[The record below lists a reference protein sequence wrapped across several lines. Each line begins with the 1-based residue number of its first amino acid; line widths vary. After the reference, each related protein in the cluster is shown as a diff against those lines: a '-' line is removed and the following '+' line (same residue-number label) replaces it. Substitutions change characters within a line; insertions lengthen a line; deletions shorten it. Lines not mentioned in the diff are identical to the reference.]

1 MKKNIIYAAV
11 LSALLSGCG
20 GSDDNKGD
28 TSSYLDYLLS
38 GSNAV
43 RPSALAARASDGTL
57 KFSTETADLSNPVS
71 ALSTLDGWSTTQ
83 AIQIV
88 PVTASGIT
96 VKAPT
101 AAEFGAS
108 VAPLYLLELAFDS
121 TALRPSGVKKVL
133 NYGVDFVVAES
144 TGKLNLVPLK
154 PLNPSSYYMIVATDT
169 LKDSDGNPVK
179 MGSDYSNNKS
189 SPGSNA
195 QEQSINGLITLQE
208 GLFKAAT
215 GITSDHVIF
224 SDWFGT
230 QSGADVLLAV
240 KGAAA
245 SVLSQGLD
253 AAKVWKHDALGNTS
267 LPGTYSI
274 ASLDGGTLFLT
285 KLDTEKFLP
294 QEQKDAIA
302 AAVDANPL
310 LKGLAGQ
317 TLVYTGAVK
326 LPYFLSSPTTVGA
339 RAGTWDKAKTQSW
352 HGAIPSLYAI
362 ANALKASDSEVI
374 GGLVGAGVDPALLG
388 ALITDPT
395 RQAELL
401 TEASK
406 LIGVTLTSGGKALD
420 PEMNIGRFNPLPK
433 LEEVQSVPMRIFA
446 ATNDLKTI
454 TDVIIYQHGVT
465 SVKENAYAL
474 ALGQIGAGAKAKKNV
489 AVVVIDHPLHGE
501 RGFALTGSMDSVT
514 TSENPTPY
522 LNLSY
527 LTVARDNLRQSVADL
542 LGLRLAV
549 GVANAKG
556 LVANGQ
562 ATRLG
567 GAGLKVHFLGHSLG
581 AISGANLLAVA
592 NQPMGNTA
600 DALFQFTSGGLAMPG
615 GGIAPLLLN
624 SPTFGPTI
632 KMGVL
637 TGGSPELKAAFTAYA
652 PNCKTAVANCF
663 INEFLPSLDATTQ
676 ASATGT
682 LQSYVFAAQSVLDSA
697 DPINLASGIKAD
709 FPLFATEVVGDG
721 ALSLPDQMIPNSVA
735 SAPLAGT
742 EPLFRVMGLQ
752 SLTATGPG
760 LVPASHNAARF
771 VAGGHSSLLA
781 PDGNDDLAL
790 VTSEM
795 QTQFGSFFASGG
807 AAVVVTDASLLKQ

>member
-1 MKKNIIYAAV
+1 MKKKLIYAAV
-11 LSALLSGCG
+11 VSALLSGCG
-20 GSDDNKGD
+20 GSDDNTGD

-43 RPSALAARASDGTL
+43 RPSALAARATDGTL

-88 PVTASGIT
+88 PVTASGIQ
-96 VKAPT
+96 VKAPA
-101 AAEFGAS
+101 AAEFAAS
-108 VAPLYLLELAFDS
+108 VAPLYLMELEFDS
-121 TALRPSGVKKVL
+121 AALRPSGVKKVL
-133 NYGVDFVVAES
+133 TYGVDFVVAET

-169 LKDSDGNPVK
+169 LKDSTGAPLRP
-179 MGSDYSNNKS
+179 GSDYSNYKTS
-189 SPGSNA
+189 SGSNA
-195 QEQSINGLITLQE
+195 QEQTISGLIALQE

-230 QSGADVLLAV
+230 QSGADVLVAV

-245 SVLSQGLD
+245 SVLKSPTLD
-253 AAKVWKHDALGNTS
+253 AAALWKQDALGNTS
-267 LPGTYSI
+267 LPGTYTLSV
-274 ASLDGGTLFLT
+274 SGGSPFLT
-285 KLDTEKFLP
+285 QLDAENFLP

-302 AAVDANPL
+302 AAFGDGTPL
-310 LKGLAGQ
+310 HNLALG
-317 TLVYTGAVK
+317 TTVYSGTVK
-326 LPYFLSSPTTVGA
+326 LPYFLSSPAT
-339 RAGTWDKAKTQSW
+339 AGSWDKAKTQSW

-362 ANALKASDSEVI
+362 ANALKAGDTEVI

-388 ALITDPT
+388 ELIADPS

-401 TEASK
+401 AEASK

-420 PEMNIGRFNPLPK
+420 PEMNIGRFNPLPA

-446 ATNDLKTI
+446 AAPLANI

-474 ALGQIGAGAKAKKNV
+474 ALGQIGAGAQASKNV

-514 TSENPTPY
+514 TSDNPTPY

-527 LTVARDNLRQSVADL
+527 LTVARDNLKQSVADL

-549 GVANAKG
+549 GLANAGGK
-556 LVANGQ
+556 
-562 ATRLG
+562 LG

-581 AISGANLLAVA
+581 AIAGTSLLGVA
-592 NQPMGNTA
+592 NQSLGSAQA
-600 DALFQFTSGGLAMPG
+600 DALFKFDTGGLAMPG

-632 KMGVL
+632 QMSVL
-637 TGGSPELKAAFTAYA
+637 TAGSAALKTAFTAYA
-652 PNCKTAVANCF
+652 PNCKTAVPTCF
-663 INEFLPSLDATTQ
+663 VNEFLPSLDAATQ
-676 ASATGT
+676 ASAAST
-682 LQSYVFAAQSVLDSA
+682 LQSYSFAAQSVLDSA
-697 DPINLASGIKAD
+697 DPINLGSGIAAD
-709 FPLFATEVVGDG
+709 FPLFATEIVGDG
-721 ALSLPDQMIPNSVA
+721 ALSLSDRVIPNSIA
-735 SAPLAGT
+735 TAPLGGT
-742 EPLFRVMGLQ
+742 EPLFKVLALQ
-752 SLTATGPG
+752 PLTATG
-760 LVPASHNAARF
+760 AANHRAARF

-781 PDGNDDLAL
+781 PDENFDPTGA
-790 VTSEM
+790 VTTEM

-807 AAVVVTDASLLKQ
+807 TAVKVTDGSLLKQ

>member
-1 MKKNIIYAAV
+1 MKKKLIYAAV

-38 GSNAV
+38 GSNAT
-43 RPSALAARASDGTL
+43 RPSALAARATDGTL

-101 AAEFGAS
+101 ATEFGAS

-121 TALRPSGVKKVL
+121 AALRPSGVKKVL
-133 NYGVDFVVAES
+133 AYGVDFVVAES
-144 TGKLNLVPLK
+144 AGKLNLVPLK
-154 PLNPSSYYMIVATDT
+154 PLNPSSYYMIVATDA
-169 LKDSDGNPVK
+169 LKDSSGNPLK
-179 MGSDYSNNKS
+179 PGSDYSNYKS
-189 SPGSNA
+189 NTGSNA
-195 QEQSINGLITLQE
+195 QEQTINGLITLQE

-230 QSGADVLLAV
+230 QSGADVLVAV

-245 SVLSQGLD
+245 SVLKGSPTLD
-253 AAKVWKHDALGNTS
+253 AAVLWKQDAKGNTS
-267 LPGTYSI
+267 LPGTY
-274 ASLDGGTLFLT
+274 TLAVTGSNAFLT
-285 KLDTEKFLP
+285 QLDAEQFLP

-302 AAVDANPL
+302 TAFGAGTPL
-310 LKGLAGQ
+310 NGLAQ
-317 TLVYTGAVK
+317 ATKVYSGTVK
-326 LPYFLSSPTTVGA
+326 LPYFLSSPAT
-339 RAGTWDKAKTQSW
+339 AGSWDKARTQSW

-388 ALITDPT
+388 ALIADPS

-401 TEASK
+401 AEASK
-406 LIGVTLTSGGKALD
+406 LIGVTLTSGGKPLD
-420 PEMNIGRFNPLPK
+420 AEMNIGRFNPLPA
-433 LEEVQSVPMRIFA
+433 LEEVQSVPMRVFA
-446 ATNDLKTI
+446 KDALNTI

-474 ALGQIGAGAKAKKNV
+474 ALGQIAAGAQAGKKV
-489 AVVVIDHPLHGE
+489 ALVVIDHPLHGE
-501 RGFALTGSMDSVT
+501 RGYALSGSMATVT
-514 TSENPTPY
+514 TSDNPTPY

-527 LTVARDNLRQSVADL
+527 LTVARDNLKQSVADL

-549 GVANAKG
+549 GLANAKG
-556 LVANGQ
+556 AIGVAGV
-562 ATRLG
+562 
-567 GAGLKVHFLGHSLG
+567 KVHFLGHSLG

-592 NQPMGNTA
+592 NQSLGNPQA
-600 DALFQFTSGGLAMPG
+600 DALFKFDTGGLAMPG

-637 TGGSPELKAAFTAYA
+637 TGGSPELKTAFTAYA
-652 PNCKTAVANCF
+652 PSCKTAVASCF
-663 INEFLPSLDATTQ
+663 VNEFLPSLDATAQ
-676 ASATGT
+676 ATAAGT

-697 DPINLASGIKAD
+697 DPINLARGIKAD
-709 FPLFATEVVGDG
+709 FPLFATEIVGDG
-721 ALSLPDQMIPNSVA
+721 ALSLSDQVIPNSIA
-735 SAPLAGT
+735 SAPLGGT
-742 EPLFRVMGLQ
+742 EPLFRMLALQ
-752 SLTATGPG
+752 PLTATG
-760 LVPASHNAARF
+760 AANHHAARF
-771 VAGGHSSLLA
+771 LAGGHSSLLA
-781 PDGNDDLAL
+781 PDDNFDPTGA
-790 VTSEM
+790 VTTEM
-795 QTQFGSFFASGG
+795 QTQFGSFFMSGG
-807 AAVVVTDASLLKQ
+807 TAVKVTDASLLKQ

>member
-1 MKKNIIYAAV
+1 MKKKLIYAAV
-11 LSALLSGCG
+11 VSALLSGCG
-20 GSDDNKGD
+20 GSDDNTGD

-43 RPSALAARASDGTL
+43 RPSALAARATDGTL

-88 PVTASGIT
+88 PVTASGIL
-96 VKAPT
+96 VKAPA
-101 AAEFGAS
+101 AAEFAAS
-108 VAPLYLLELAFDS
+108 VAPLYLMELEFDS
-121 TALRPSGVKKVL
+121 AALRPSGVKKVL
-133 NYGVDFVVAES
+133 TYGVDFVVAET

-169 LKDSDGNPVK
+169 LKDSTGAPLRP
-179 MGSDYSNNKS
+179 GSDYSNYKTS
-189 SPGSNA
+189 TGSNA
-195 QEQSINGLITLQE
+195 QEQTISGLIALQE

-230 QSGADVLLAV
+230 QSGADVLVAV

-245 SVLSQGLD
+245 AVLKADPATLD
-253 AAKVWKHDALGNTS
+253 AAKVWKQDALGNTS
-267 LPGTYSI
+267 LPGTY
-274 ASLDGGTLFLT
+274 TLAVTGKNDFLT
-285 KLDTEKFLP
+285 QLDAEAFLP

-302 AAVDANPL
+302 AAVDANPQ
-310 LKGLAGQ
+310 LKGLAGMTQ
-317 TLVYTGAVK
+317 VYTGTVK
-326 LPYFLSSPTTVGA
+326 LPYFLSSPAT
-339 RAGTWDKAKTQSW
+339 AGSWDKAKTQSW

-362 ANALKASDSEVI
+362 ANALKAGDTEVI

-388 ALITDPT
+388 ELIADPS

-401 TEASK
+401 AEASK

-420 PEMNIGRFNPLPK
+420 PEMNVGRFNPLPA
-433 LEEVQSVPMRIFA
+433 LEEVQSVPMRVFA
-446 ATNDLKTI
+446 ATDDLKTI

-474 ALGQIGAGAKAKKNV
+474 ALGQIGAGMKATKNV

-514 TSENPTPY
+514 TSDNPTPY

-527 LTVARDNLRQSVADL
+527 LTVARDNLKQSVADL

-549 GVANAKG
+549 GLANAGGK
-556 LVANGQ
+556 
-562 ATRLG
+562 LG

-581 AISGANLLAVA
+581 AIAGTSLLGVA
-592 NQPMGNTA
+592 NQSLGSAQA
-600 DALFQFTSGGLAMPG
+600 DALFKFDTGGLAMPG

-632 KMGVL
+632 QMSVL
-637 TGGSPELKAAFTAYA
+637 TAGSAALKTAFTAYA
-652 PNCKTAVANCF
+652 PNCKTAVPTCF
-663 INEFLPSLDATTQ
+663 VNEFLPSLDAATQ
-676 ASATGT
+676 ASAAST
-682 LQSYVFAAQSVLDSA
+682 LQSYSFAAQSVLDSA
-697 DPINLASGIKAD
+697 DPINLGSGIAAD
-709 FPLFATEVVGDG
+709 FPLFATEIVGDG
-721 ALSLPDQMIPNSVA
+721 ALSLSDRVIPNSIA
-735 SAPLAGT
+735 TAPLGGT
-742 EPLFRVMGLQ
+742 EPLFKVLALQ
-752 SLTATGPG
+752 PLTATG
-760 LVPASHNAARF
+760 AANHRAARF

-781 PDGNDDLAL
+781 PDENFDPTGA
-790 VTSEM
+790 VTTEM

-807 AAVVVTDASLLKQ
+807 TAVKVTDGSLLKQ